1 MNSQQR
7 TRWVCAQARTA
18 GFDLCGVAPVE
29 GLVELKHLPEW
40 LARGYGGEMTYLQD
54 ARRTDPRLT
63 LPNARSLIVVA
74 LNYNAPAADS
84 TQRSRDGNGTSPRGW
99 ISRYAWGDDYHEVIL
114 PKLETLVGK
123 MRSEFAE
130 PFEARAYVDTGP
142 VIERVAAKYA
152 GLGWLAKNTC
162 LIHQQLGS
170 WLFLGVIVT
179 SLEIEPTLAAGAAP
193 PPDLCGSCTRCLDAC
208 PTQAFPEPYVLDA
221 RRCISYL
228 TIELRGSIPE
238 PLRGAMGNA
247 VIGCDICQDV
257 CPWNRRA
264 PLTHQFAFEPRSF
277 LPSDRIA
284 ADTDAPG
291 STNQSR
297 SLLAPELRWLA
308 SLSQQEFSSIFRR
321 SAAKRAKWRGMV
333 RNACVALGNASL
345 SRDSAEYAR
354 VIALLENLAN
364 SRDPLISEHAQWA
377 LARLT
382 GNQVRILG

>member
-1 MNSQQR
+1 
-7 TRWVCAQARTA
+7 
-18 GFDLCGVAPVE
+18 
-29 GLVELKHLPEW
+29 
-40 LARGYGGEMTYLQD
+40 
-54 ARRTDPRLT
+54 
-63 LPNARSLIVVA
+63 
-74 LNYNAPAADS
+74 
-84 TQRSRDGNGTSPRGW
+84 
-99 ISRYAWGDDYHEVIL
+99 
-114 PKLETLVGK
+114 
-123 MRSEFAE
+123 
-130 PFEARAYVDTGP
+130 
-142 VIERVAAKYA
+142 
-152 GLGWLAKNTC
+152 
-162 LIHQQLGS
+162 
-170 WLFLGVIVT
+170 
-179 SLEIEPTLAAGAAP
+179 
-193 PPDLCGSCTRCLDAC
+193 
-208 PTQAFPEPYVLDA
+208 
-221 RRCISYL
+221 
-228 TIELRGSIPE
+228 
-238 PLRGAMGNA
+238 MGNA